1 MEYLVLVAIFILG
14 LLAYNR
20 KGKSVP

>member
-14 LLAYNR
+14 LMAYNR
-20 KGKSVP
+20 KGKSAP

>member
-14 LLAYNR
+14 LMAYNR

>member
-14 LLAYNR
+14 LVAYNR